1 MYLIFDT
8 ETTGLP
14 RDYKAALTD
23 FDNWPRVV
31 QLSWQLH
38 AADGSLI
45 RFNDF
50 IIRPEGFDIPFN
62 ASAIHGI
69 TTEKANTLGV
79 PLGEAL
85 EHFLSDLSDSQ
96 YVVGHNIEFDINVL
110 GSEFLRLG
118 IESSLT
124 QMPTIDTTHA
134 GTDFCKLPGGR
145 GGGYKYPK
153 LDELHQA
160 LFGKGFGEAH
170 NAIADVEATARCFV
184 RMCEMGLIATQPAI
198 EEGAL
203 KKLEKRQGEIL
214 AQITRR
220 DQVETTG
227 LGGEESDI
235 TDHELSDSNF
245 VHLNVHS
252 QYSVLQSTISIADL
266 VKMIDDSGMKAV
278 GLTDTHSMFGSFEF
292 LDKIAHRNKEYTNEE
307 PIKGIVGCEIH
318 VCKDM
323 ESRKVQDNGPLQ
335 LFIAKNKNGY
345 RNLSKLSS
353 MASTKGYYYVPR
365 IDKALLMEHKED
377 LIALSGG
384 LNSEIPWL
392 LLNVGERQAEEAFL
406 WWHEQFGDD
415 FYLQLQDHNLD
426 EERHLNKF
434 LISLSE
440 RYGTKCVVANA
451 VYYLNEQDHQA
462 HDVLLCIKDGER
474 KSTPIG
480 RGRGFRSGL
489 PNSEFYFK
497 SATEMK
503 MLFKDYPQAI
513 DNLEEIVE
521 KCEYY
526 TLERQVMLPNFDIP
540 EQFKDPQDVQDG
552 GKRGENNYLR
562 HLTYEGARKR
572 YGTITAEIAER
583 LDFELQTIAN
593 TGYPGY
599 FLIVQ
604 DFTSKARELGVAV
617 GPGRGSA
624 AGSAVAYCIG
634 ITNVDPIKYNLLF
647 ERFLNPERVSLP
659 DIDIDF
665 DDEGR
670 GLVIDYVVQKY
681 GADQVAQII
690 TYGTMGAK
698 SAVRDAGRVMEFPL
712 SETDAVAKKLPAN
725 LDLGKF
731 LEWDMKEISE
741 SLRGEELENVKWLR
755 SEYNAESPAG
765 NVLRLARKL
774 EGSIRNTGIHACGI
788 IITPEKLV
796 NITPVFLPKDAN
808 MLATQFD
815 NDVVEKAGMLKMD
828 FLGLKTLTI
837 LKEAVKLIKERRGIE
852 IDLDE
857 IPFDDQTTYELF
869 QRAETVGL
877 FQFESAGMQKHL
889 KDLKP
894 DRFEDLIAMNALY
907 RPGPMEYIPDYVA
920 RKHGRQAISY
930 DLPEMEEFLK
940 ETYGITVYQE
950 QVMLLSQK
958 LAGFSKGQADVLRKA
973 MGKKKKEELDK
984 LKATFM
990 EGCVNSGYDPAVCE
1004 KIWKDWEAFAQYAFN
1019 KSHSTCY
1026 SVLAYQTGYLKA
1038 NYPQEYM
1045 AAVLTH
1051 NMSDIK
1057 KVSFFMSECK
1067 RMRVPVLGP
1076 DVNESAFNFT
1086 VNKEGAIR
1094 FGMGA
1099 IKGLGQA
1106 AVENMI
1112 EERKANGPYKDI
1124 FDLTQRVDLRQV
1136 NKRSLES
1143 LAVAG
1148 AFDAF
1153 ENGNR
1158 AVFITQVEDGTSLIE
1173 KAIRYGQQLK
1183 RQEDSAQA
1191 SLFGDIGGVE
1201 VIKPETPK
1209 IPRWNSLMRLKMEK
1223 EAVGI
1228 FISAHPLDE
1237 VQTEIK
1243 FTTNIDLEALAFP
1256 ERLIDKDLRFGAL
1269 VVNAQKR
1276 ISKTGKNWGAMT
1288 LEDIQGSF
1296 EFNLF
1301 SEDYQKYQHFI
1312 QDDLLLWVRGRFE
1325 RNEYTTKD
1333 GRSVKDIRFKVREIK
1348 LLNEMLDKGFEK
1360 VKIEFELNQLDTVF
1374 YERLF
1379 GLLNKFKGKQ
1389 KYEICVM
1396 DAEDKLSL
1404 TLPSRGKGIRI
1415 CKELL
1420 QALDEIP
1427 KIRVLIQ

>member
-14 RDYKAALTD
+14 RDYRAPLTD

-31 QLSWQLH
+31 QISWQLLNS
-38 AADGSLI
+38 DGSLD
-45 RFNDF
+45 RYGDY
-50 IIRPEGFDIPFN
+50 IIRPDGFDIPFN
-62 ASAIHGI
+62 AAAIHGI
-69 TTEKANTLGV
+69 TTEKAQRLGV
-79 PLGEAL
+79 PLQVAL
-85 EHFLSDLSDSQ
+85 NHFLKDLEDSNI
-96 YVVGHNIEFDINVL
+96 VVGHNIEFDINIL
-110 GSEFLRLG
+110 GCELLRLG
-118 IESSLT
+118 IDTGLT
-124 QMPTIDTTHA
+124 KMPTIDTTHA

-160 LFGKGFGEAH
+160 LFKKGFGEAH

-184 RMCEMGLIATQPAI
+184 RMCELGLIETTPPLKQ
-198 EEGAL
+198 GAL
-203 KKLEKRQGEIL
+203 KNLEQRAVEIL
-214 AQITRR
+214 AQITKRE
-220 DQVETTG
+220 ETETAG
-227 LGGEESDI
+227 LGHSVDANSEADL
-235 TDHELSDSNF
+235 TDSNF

-252 QYSVLQSTISIADL
+252 QFSVLQSTISIKEL
-266 VKMIDDSGMKAV
+266 VKKVAESGMKAV
-278 GLTDTHSMFGSFEF
+278 GLTDTQSLYGSFEF
-292 LDKIAHRNKEYTNEE
+292 LETIAAHNHDKDEE
-307 PIKGIVGCEIH
+307 ARIKGIVGCEMY

-323 ESRKVQDNGPLQ
+323 RSRKSQDNGNVQ
-335 LFIAKNKNGY
+335 LLLAKNKVGY
-345 RNLSKLSS
+345 YNLSKLSS
-353 MASTKGYYYVPR
+353 QSFTEGYYYVPR
-365 IDKALLMEHKED
+365 IDRELLAENKEG
-377 LIALSGG
+377 LMALSGG
-384 LNSEIPWL
+384 LYAEIPWL

-406 WWHEQFGDD
+406 WWREQFGED
-415 FYLQLQDHNLD
+415 FYLQLQDHGLP
-426 EERHLNKF
+426 EERHVNQF

-440 RYGTKCVVANA
+440 KYGTKCIVANA
-451 VYYLNEQDHQA
+451 VYYLGITDHQA
-462 HDVLLCIKDGER
+462 HDVLLCIKEGER
-474 KSTPIG
+474 RSTPIG
-480 RGRGFRSGL
+480 RGRGFRLGL
-489 PNSEFYFK
+489 PNSEYFFK
-497 SATEMK
+497 SPKEMK
-503 MLFKDYPQAI
+503 QLFKDYPQAI
-513 DNLEEIVE
+513 DNISELVD

-526 TLERQVMLPNFDIP
+526 TLEREVMLPKFDIP
-540 EQFKDPQDVQDG
+540 EEFKDPQDEADG

-562 HLTYEGARKR
+562 HLTYEGAAKR
-572 YGTITAEIAER
+572 YGTIAPEIAER

-681 GADQVAQII
+681 GADQVAQIV

-712 SETDAVAKKLPAN
+712 SETDMVAKKLPN
-725 LDLGKF
+725 DLELNELLDADINDLK
-731 LEWDMKEISE
+731 KKVRSE
-741 SLRGEELENVKWLR
+741 EFENIKWLR
-755 SEYNAESPAG
+755 NEHNSESPAG
-765 NVLRLARKL
+765 SVLRLARKL
-774 EGSIRNTGIHACGI
+774 EGSIRNTGIHACGV
-788 IITPEKLV
+788 IITPQKLV
-796 NITPVFLPKDAN
+796 DITPVFSPKDSN
-808 MLATQFD
+808 LLATQFD
-815 NDVVEKAGMLKMD
+815 NSVVEKAGMLKMD

-837 LKEAVKLIKERRGIE
+837 LKEAVKLIKERRGIA

-857 IPFDDQTTYELF
+857 IPFDDQLTYELF
-869 QRAETVGL
+869 QRAETIGL

-889 KDLKP
+889 KDLQP

-920 RKHGRQAISY
+920 RKHGKQQIAY
-930 DLPEMEEFLK
+930 DLPEMEEYLE

-973 MGKKKKEELDK
+973 MGKKQRHVLDK
-984 LKATFM
+984 LKTSFL
-990 EGCVNSGYDPAVCE
+990 EGCESKGFELAVCE
-1004 KIWKDWEAFAQYAFN
+1004 KIWKDWEAFAEYAFN

-1057 KVSFFMSECK
+1057 KVSFFMGECK

-1076 DVNESAFNFT
+1076 DVNESAYNFT
-1086 VNKEGAIR
+1086 VNKAGAIR

-1099 IKGLGQA
+1099 VKGLGQA
-1106 AVENMI
+1106 AVENI
-1112 EERKANGPYKDI
+1112 IQDRNQNGPFEDI
-1124 FDLTQRVDLRQV
+1124 FDLAQRVDLRQV

-1153 ENGNR
+1153 QNGNR
-1158 AVFITQVEDGTSLIE
+1158 AVFITPEGDGTSWIE

-1183 RQEDSAQA
+1183 KQEDTAQV
-1191 SLFGDIGGVE
+1191 SLFGDVGGVE
-1201 VIKPETPK
+1201 VSKPEVPT
-1209 IPRWNSLMRLKMEK
+1209 IPRWNNMMRLKK
-1223 EAVGI
+1223 EREVVGI
-1228 FISAHPLDE
+1228 YISAHPLDD
-1237 VQTEIK
+1237 VQTELRH
-1243 FTTNIDLEALAFP
+1243 TTNTSLESLSDPAAL
-1256 ERLIDKDLRFGAL
+1256 LGKDLRFGAL
-1269 VVNAQKR
+1269 VMEAQHR
-1276 ISKTGKNWGAMT
+1276 VSKTGKKWGSIL
-1288 LEDIQGSF
+1288 LEDMLGSF

-1301 SEDYQKYQHFI
+1301 SEDYQRNQHFI
-1312 QDDLLLWVRGRFE
+1312 QEDLLLWIRGTFDK
-1325 RNEYTTKD
+1325 NEYTGKD
-1333 GRSVKDIRFKVREIK
+1333 GISRSEIRFKVREIK
-1348 LLNEMLDKGFEK
+1348 LLNEILDKGFDK
-1360 VKIEFELNQLDTVF
+1360 VKIEFELKQLDTAF
-1374 YERLF
+1374 YEKLF
-1379 GLLNKFKGKQ
+1379 GVLNKFKGKQ
-1389 KYEICVM
+1389 KYEINVF
-1396 DAEDKLSL
+1396 DTEDKLNLS
-1404 TLPSRGKGIRI
+1404 LPSKSRGVRI
-1415 CKELL
+1415 GKELL

-1427 KIRVLIQ
+1427 KIRVQIQ